1 LFNLVAEV
9 LATLPRKASNLGM
22 IKGVMSHLI
31 PEGITHIQYVDD
43 TILMVDEDDTSI
55 VNMKLIL
62 YCLEWF

>member
-1 LFNLVAEV
+1 V
-9 LATLPRKASNLGM
+9 LATLLRKASNLGM

>member
-9 LATLPRKASNLGM
+9 LATLLRKASNLGM